1 MGCRPELYGDDEVN
15 LADLVTR
22 DIPAVEPAAPRNR
35 RALLDR

>member
-1 MGCRPELYGDDEVN
+1 MGYRKELYGDDEVN

-22 DIPAVEPAAPRNR
+22 DIPAEPAAPRNR